1 MQIFLYEGIRMSN
14 RNANDPINLGVVFYI
29 SKGGET
35 IKEIAVHDGDPK
47 ASIDLLGERIELG
60 IYSEIVPSVE
70 KQGEYDEIQ
79 LPKVNGFQVSTN
91 KDTYILGEPQIE
103 QIVEE
108 DSPEEKARKF
118 HANKKARAEA
128 VTCRVTIIT
137 PPLDRREHAEGKTCG
152 ECYYFNRRRG
162 QEELKAV
169 THSYQNGTMSMTEEI
184 IKQICDNEKA
194 PNLTEDIVG
203 HCPQNHELCA
213 DSSPACDSFMEKK
226 S

>member
-1 MQIFLYEGIRMSN
+1 MSN
-14 RNANDPINLGVVFYI
+14 SNTESDIKLGVVFYFMK
-29 SKGGET
+29 SGET
-35 IKEIAVHDGDPK
+35 IKEIAVHDGSPK
-47 ASIDLLGERIELG
+47 LHTSLFGQPVDLG
-60 IYSEIVPSVE
+60 ICSEIVPSIE
-70 KQGEYDEIQ
+70 RQGDYDEIQ
-79 LPKVNGFQVSTN
+79 LPRVNGLQVFTN
-91 KDTYILGEPQIE
+91 KDVYVFGEPQLEEIL
-103 QIVEE
+103 EE

-118 HANKKARAEA
+118 HANKQARADA

-137 PPLDRREHAEGKTCG
+137 PPLDRREHPEGKTCG

-169 THSYQNGTMSMTEEI
+169 THTYQNGTMSMTEEI
-184 IKQICDNEKA
+184 IKQICDNERA
-194 PNLTEDIVG
+194 PNLTADIVG